1 MGSLPCRAWWHRP
14 RGSRGV
20 FRVYVR
26 QRDEAPGD
34 WGERTSPTPHART
47 KPTGDSPPGKRSY
60 AHAAGPGLVAASATR
75 FDGGAPC
82 MHCLRVIPILC
93 LGSLATAR
101 LASHE
106 TRVGFG
112 VALVRIPVHGPS
124 SFTYNTRSL
133 LPSPTRVPTV
143 GCGCAAADR
152 VANHGPDEHLST
164 SPLCHIK
171 SDLAP
176 GSRGRCRRP
185 NCYDK
190 FDILN

>member
-60 AHAAGPGLVAASATR
+60 AHAAVCPG
-75 FDGGAPC
+75 
-82 MHCLRVIPILC
+82 
-93 LGSLATAR
+93 GSIGHAFRWGRTAHALSPSDSDPLLATTR
-101 LASHE
+101 LAIHE

-143 GCGCAAADR
+143 GCGCG
-152 VANHGPDEHLST
+152 VALPPTGLETMGPMTT
-164 SPLCHIK
+164 SLLCRRK